1 MIQMRCWAG
10 PGEGCATLR
19 LSEFRACQASREL
32 ANPPA
37 FPRFWGSRSLSAASS
52 RVRGAGAGGHT
63 ARLFEGCVAI
73 NRKSDTLFS
82 MSQAK
87 GNLVFSIYPDRD
99 QENFISGPVTREA
112 FVEKNLKLSNLIW
125 LLKVHSRFSC
135 PVINDITNQ
144 VILYWWYNETI
155 S

>member
-63 ARLFEGCVAI
+63 SRLIEGCVAI
-73 NRKSDTLFS
+73 NRKSDTL
-82 MSQAK
+82 
-87 GNLVFSIYPDRD
+87 GNLVFSIYSDRD
-99 QENFISGPVTREA
+99 QQNFISGPVTREA
-112 FVEKNLKLSNLIW
+112 FVEKNLKLSDLIW

-135 PVINDITNQ
+135 PARGC
-144 VILYWWYNETI
+144 
-155 S
+155 

>member
-10 PGEGCATLR
+10 PGEGCALLR

-37 FPRFWGSRSLSAASS
+37 FPRFWGSRSWSAASS

-63 ARLFEGCVAI
+63 SRLIEGCVAI
-73 NRKSDTLFS
+73 NRKSDTL
-82 MSQAK
+82 
-87 GNLVFSIYPDRD
+87 GNLVFSIYSDRD

-125 LLKVHSRFSC
+125 LLKVHSRFSRPARGC
-135 PVINDITNQ
+135 
-144 VILYWWYNETI
+144 
-155 S
+155 